1 MKSCVD
7 KIRCYNPYSFYT
19 FWVMILVWMTLS
31 ICLGFGTSQLQSL
44 LDLLGLIGFI
54 GVFIVILTTFGTAS
68 SRKKILRNAYDGFT
82 RNYKKLFI
90 YETLIMLLL
99 FFLAIGSIGFK
110 MLPDIIWR
118 IDDYRW
124 INPASILFLAY
135 ILFVVYLCIHLA
147 NSISKLILDKYV
159 GRIITL
165 CVDFILLPNLFVL
178 VVLSGGRN
186 EVVDLLVVVLVFHFL
201 YTLFMIARTKAYDF
215 YEWIRPM
222 LEGLLVVGC
231 WLTVSPL
238 LYYISR
244 NWETKERWLARVSI
258 LLSPLFLGGYIA
270 LIARGVLAYEDYQ
283 REHRFQDVD
292 SIEEITGVKLPEM
305 KVLEYYKSKQSTHFY
320 QYRDSFTFV
329 FRKPVSYAT
338 IERIDSLI
346 NTGKSH
352 WGAEGNSYGY
362 GGRID
367 DAGSWL
373 SIQFDKKSGKGRVH
387 YTMR

>member
-1 MKSCVD
+1 
-7 KIRCYNPYSFYT
+7 
-19 FWVMILVWMTLS
+19 
-31 ICLGFGTSQLQSL
+31 
-44 LDLLGLIGFI
+44 
-54 GVFIVILTTFGTAS
+54 
-68 SRKKILRNAYDGFT
+68 
-82 RNYKKLFI
+82 
-90 YETLIMLLL
+90 
-99 FFLAIGSIGFK
+99 
-110 MLPDIIWR
+110 
-118 IDDYRW
+118 
-124 INPASILFLAY
+124 
-135 ILFVVYLCIHLA
+135 
-147 NSISKLILDKYV
+147 
-159 GRIITL
+159 
-165 CVDFILLPNLFVL
+165 
-178 VVLSGGRN
+178 
-186 EVVDLLVVVLVFHFL
+186 
-201 YTLFMIARTKAYDF
+201 
-215 YEWIRPM
+215 M

-270 LIARGVLAYEDYQ
+270 LFVWGILGYDDYQ

-320 QYRDSFTFV
+320 HYRDSFTFV
-329 FRKPVSYAT
+329 FKKPVSNTT
-338 IERIDSLI
+338 IETIDSLI

-352 WGAEGNSYGY
+352 WGAEGDSYGY

-373 SIQFDKKSGKGRVH
+373 SIQFDKRSGKGWVH